1 MADEEF
7 EVETTPGYQ
16 APKKVDLDTLQELDK
31 DDEALN
37 RWKAALLE
45 GAETAKNSDDP
56 RKVIVEKMIFH
67 TEERELVLD
76 LTGDLATLKD
86 KPFIIKEG
94 CQYRIKIEFKIQN
107 EVVSGLRYVDAVYR
121 KGVRV
126 ERNNF
131 MLGSYGPKA
140 ETQVAQ
146 TPWQEMPSGMLA
158 RGHYKV
164 KSKFIDDDGESHLA
178 WEWTF
183 DLKKKWEA

>member
-1 MADEEF
+1 
-7 EVETTPGYQ
+7 
-16 APKKVDLDTLQELDK
+16 
-31 DDEALN
+31 
-37 RWKAALLE
+37 
-45 GAETAKNSDDP
+45 
-56 RKVIVEKMIFH
+56 MIFH

-146 TPWQEMPSGMLA
+146 TPWQEVSNAHYTGRKGWCVCLFVFSPAFSFFFFFFSVSLSHSVCLSVSLTLTHSVCLLFLCCRCPLA
-158 RGHYKV
+158 C
-164 KSKFIDDDGESHLA
+164 SHVA
-178 WEWTF
+178 TT
-183 DLKKKWEA
+183 K

>member
-1 MADEEF
+1 M
-7 EVETTPGYQ
+7 
-16 APKKVDLDTLQELDK
+16 
-31 DDEALN
+31 
-37 RWKAALLE
+37 
-45 GAETAKNSDDP
+45 
-56 RKVIVEKMIFH
+56 
-67 TEERELVLD
+67 LD

-146 TPWQEMPSGMLA
+146 TPWQEVSNAHYTGRKGWCVCLFVFSPAFSFFFFFSLSLSLTLSVSLSLSLSLTLSVSCFFAADALWHA
-158 RGHYKV
+158 RTWPLQSEEQIH
-164 KSKFIDDDGESHLA
+164 
-178 WEWTF
+178 
-183 DLKKKWEA
+183 